1 MSCAGTA
8 SGIPKFSGTAL
19 STARGRAFGHPLFPP
34 CLVAQPSRE
43 YAKSDA
49 QSGANGRDHRVHH
62 LAETEA
68 VGRMVSFFVLRAA
81 PDGSAQTNYSCA
93 RR

>member
-34 CLVAQPSRE
+34 SHASMPNLMLNPEQMDEITE
-43 YAKSDA
+43 YIISLK
-49 QSGANGRDHRVHH
+49 
-62 LAETEA
+62 
-68 VGRMVSFFVLRAA
+68 
-81 PDGSAQTNYSCA
+81 PKP
-93 RR
+93 